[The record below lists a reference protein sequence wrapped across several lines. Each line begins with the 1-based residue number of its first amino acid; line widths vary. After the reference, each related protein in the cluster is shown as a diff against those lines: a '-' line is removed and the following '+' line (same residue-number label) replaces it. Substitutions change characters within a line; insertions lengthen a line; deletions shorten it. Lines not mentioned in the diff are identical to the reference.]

1 MVVEYL
7 TEGGISRF
15 SVLFLHAPSARV
27 GPVRSARLV
36 TITLAQRLGAV
47 LIYSGAGTY
56 VEQQLAG
63 SDVTRFIESTAG
75 GALFRV
81 NGRAAPHNLY
91 TDGTRI
97 AELLQRA
104 HAAAI
109 TWHPWTRSTNPGSK
123 GTPALSFSVPIS
135 LSEDPAWTYDPA
147 RRGYMRRE
155 PDSGLFID
163 SNTGQPVVAA
173 TVIVEQVAITPAPEV
188 EDVNGARGVEQDV
201 VSGGAAQVFT
211 AGREYAGTW
220 SQPALGLPVVTM
232 TGGARPPIAPGLVW
246 IELVARGSSAFVR

>member
-1 MVVEYL
+1 MVRRGHAGLMRPGWFAVGAAVVSAAACGAPGTPTARPTPAGSPAPALIQVENIVAARPQAGLSGADVVVEYL

-63 SDVTRFIESTAG
+63 SDVTRFTESTAG

-97 AELLQRA
+97 AELL
-104 HAAAI
+104 
-109 TWHPWTRSTNPGSK
+109 
-123 GTPALSFSVPIS
+123 
-135 LSEDPAWTYDPA
+135 
-147 RRGYMRRE
+147 
-155 PDSGLFID
+155 
-163 SNTGQPVVAA
+163 
-173 TVIVEQVAITPAPEV
+173 
-188 EDVNGARGVEQDV
+188 
-201 VSGGAAQVFT
+201 
-211 AGREYAGTW
+211 
-220 SQPALGLPVVTM
+220 
-232 TGGARPPIAPGLVW
+232 
-246 IELVARGSSAFVR
+246 